1 MPVLACCG
9 LCWLEVFFWT
19 FHTQPSSVWH
29 KHTRNESASQC
40 NISRSR
46 RNVIHDSI
54 ISEFHIMSH
63 NLSWFYNLLIYSTY
77 TCIYIYTYFVLYMI
91 QWYILLNH
99 HQLSTCFF
107 RINPNHQAS
116 YRTPCLATLLSC
128 LTLRWPTGATPCCQ
142 VAWASATR
150 CPGNEETILDGGKL
164 RLQILSWYAFFWIT
178 CVFVCILHYFTILI

>member
-77 TCIYIYTYFVLYMI
+77 TCIYIYIHILYYTWSNDTSFLTI
-91 QWYILLNH
+91 INSPH
-99 HQLSTCFF
+99 VFFASTPTT
-107 RINPNHQAS
+107 RR
-116 YRTPCLATLLSC
+116 RTGRLAL
-128 LTLRWPTGATPCCQ
+128 PPCCR
-142 VAWASATR
+142 ALPFGDPRAPHRAA
-150 CPGNEETILDGGKL
+150 KL
-164 RLQILSWYAFFWIT
+164 RGHRPHGALETRKPFWMVENWDFKYFHGMPFFE
-178 CVFVCILHYFTILI
+178 